1 LKYYLDT
8 GVLVK
13 LYYPEEGSESISN
26 WIRAQAASI
35 LFTSL
40 HELELKNAFALK
52 VFRSEITPEKQ
63 EDVAAM
69 IESDVEKNILQ
80 RMQPDWGVVFMETI
94 KHISRCSSKHGT
106 RSLDI
111 LHIACAKALGCTSF
125 LSNDERQKE
134 CAASTGLE
142 LLIV

>member
-1 LKYYLDT
+1 MKYYLDT
-8 GVLVK
+8 SVLVM

-52 VFRSEITPEKQ
+52 VSRGEITPEKQ
-63 EDVAAM
+63 EEVAVM
-69 IESDVEKNILQ
+69 IESDVDKGILQ
-80 RMQPDWGVVFMETI
+80 RTQPNWGVVFMETFEL
-94 KHISRCSSKHGT
+94 ISRCSSKHGT

-125 LSNDERQKE
+125 LSNDEPQKE